1 MNMLRG
7 MHVDNLTFVQL
18 ALVQCSIDPLF
29 NCPKFNYSDFQ
40 LSKVLLTSFSV
51 VQSSIDTNVQLTFGC
66 LTCHRWFLPPSLSWP
81 HHRSSSFCSR
91 CYARMVGRTRTVG
104 RSVGWMDGKAG
115 SSDTAA
121 ARRQLLCTSVYIQY
135 KQCRRPRPLGLGPES
150 NSLDQASRRFCAPKM
165 WFSILAFLL
174 PAASYLSQGRCTRV
188 S

>member
-1 MNMLRG
+1 MAPSLQPPRW
-7 MHVDNLTFVQL
+7 
-18 ALVQCSIDPLF
+18 QCRR
-29 NCPKFNYSDFQ
+29 
-40 LSKVLLTSFSV
+40 LLTTRAQATTYHV
-51 VQSSIDTNVQLTFGC
+51 IVGRRGEWRWLKQLWWHHLPAQMGC
-66 LTCHRWFLPPSLSWP
+66 RLMVPPSLPWP